1 MAEQSSRWWEDDD
14 PDLVRVRAL
23 ARARAHR
30 LAADVYRFRGA
41 DKPLPLAPSRA
52 QIFLPTFSEGSADEV
67 QPNLYLGSEANA
79 SDLVWLKVEGIT
91 HVLSIQGQPID
102 VARLPDV
109 SDAMRRWHE
118 HAVRTLF
125 IRLPDS
131 PIASIF
137 EHFEAAAQF
146 INGALDTPGRK
157 VLVHCGRGISRSAS
171 LVIAALMRRRG
182 ISYADAFALVAAKR
196 PCIYPNVGF
205 QLQLFVYERCHASGD
220 IARAFGGF
228 DAAGELI
235 VSIETTLENIEEQM
249 SQM

>member
-1 MAEQSSRWWEDDD
+1 MTLTSCVPAEIQISAT
-14 PDLVRVRAL
+14 PAN
-23 ARARAHR
+23 RART
-30 LAADVYRFRGA
+30 
-41 DKPLPLAPSRA
+41 PSRA
-52 QIFLPTFSEGSADEV
+52 QIFLPTFSEGPADEV

-146 INGALDTPGRK
+146 INGALDAPGRK

>member
-14 PDLVRVRAL
+14 PDLVRVC
-23 ARARAHR
+23 ARAHR

-118 HAVRTLF
+118 HAIRTLF

-131 PIASIF
+131 PTAPIF

-146 INGALDTPGRK
+146 INGALDAPGRK

-171 LVIAALMRRRG
+171 LVIAALMRHRG

-205 QLQLFVYERCHASGD
+205 QLQLFLYERCHASGD

-235 VSIETTLENIEEQM
+235 VSIETTLENVEEQM

>member
-1 MAEQSSRWWEDDD
+1 MTLISCVCAR
-14 PDLVRVRAL
+14 

-146 INGALDTPGRK
+146 INGALDAPGRK

>member
-14 PDLVRVRAL
+14 PDLVRVRGL

-30 LAADVYRFRGA
+30 LVADVYRFRGA

-146 INGALDTPGRK
+146 INGALDAPGRK

>member
-1 MAEQSSRWWEDDD
+1 M
-14 PDLVRVRAL
+14 LL
-23 ARARAHR
+23 LHR
-30 LAADVYRFRGA
+30 TVHLRRRSNEI
-41 DKPLPLAPSRA
+41 L
-52 QIFLPTFSEGSADEV
+52 
-67 QPNLYLGSEANA
+67 PNLYLGSEENA
-79 SDLVWLKVEGIT
+79 SDVIWLKVEGIT

-131 PIASIF
+131 PTAPIF

-146 INGALDTPGRK
+146 INGALDAPGRK

-171 LVIAALMRRRG
+171 LVIAALMRHRG

-205 QLQLFVYERCHASGD
+205 QLQLFLYERCHASGD

-235 VSIETTLENIEEQM
+235 VSIETTLENVEEQM

>member
-14 PDLVRVRAL
+14 PDLVRV
-23 ARARAHR
+23 RARAHR

-146 INGALDTPGRK
+146 INGALDAPGRK